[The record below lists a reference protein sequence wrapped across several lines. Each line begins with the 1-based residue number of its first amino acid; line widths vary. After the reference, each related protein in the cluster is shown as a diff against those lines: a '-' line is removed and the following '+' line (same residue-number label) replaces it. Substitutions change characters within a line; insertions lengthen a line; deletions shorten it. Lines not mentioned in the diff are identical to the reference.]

1 MICENCKCK
10 DDCGWYGSYKRI
22 ENEIYIGIGTDNTLG
37 RALITAMND
46 NQLEEC
52 EYFEQLIR
60 KESNMNIQTISKE
73 NGKAVVELTADD
85 LVIICNALP

>member
-52 EYFEQLIR
+52 EYFE
-60 KESNMNIQTISKE
+60 
-73 NGKAVVELTADD
+73 
-85 LVIICNALP
+85 